1 MKRGYWVPAAVLGGL
16 AAATLF
22 ARWWGAA
29 DLPRWSRLEKANP
42 VVQTPAEAKPT
53 TVRLTG
59 ELSPLNA
66 IDVKST
72 LPGKISA
79 IRFKTGERVSAHSIV
94 AVIEPANRMQSTKA
108 LEAALQSA
116 QDDRTKNQEQLA
128 VSERE
133 LARAEEWLREN
144 LIARR
149 DLEQANAQTD
159 VARAQ
164 LRLAQA
170 RVAQQEAMLAQDRAL
185 ERRAR
190 ILAPIA
196 GVVVH
201 RWLDVGATVTEAS
214 AILRIAD
221 VDRLKLICRTS
232 ARTATEVRAGMTALL
247 TAAGAAGKTFSG
259 KVARVS
265 RASDAPEQTEIE
277 IEVISD
283 GGLRPGM
290 VVEAVIGSNNRE
302 ENS

>member
-1 MKRGYWVPAAVLGGL
+1 
-16 AAATLF
+16 
-22 ARWWGAA
+22 
-29 DLPRWSRLEKANP
+29 
-42 VVQTPAEAKPT
+42 
-53 TVRLTG
+53 
-59 ELSPLNA
+59 
-66 IDVKST
+66 
-72 LPGKISA
+72 
-79 IRFKTGERVSAHSIV
+79 
-94 AVIEPANRMQSTKA
+94 
-108 LEAALQSA
+108 
-116 QDDRTKNQEQLA
+116 
-128 VSERE
+128 

-170 RVAQQEAMLAQDRAL
+170 RVAQQKAMLAQDRAL

-283 GGLRPGM
+283 DGLRSGM

>member
-1 MKRGYWVPAAVLGGL
+1 MKRGYSVPAAVLGGL

-22 ARWWGAA
+22 ARWWGAP
-29 DLPRWSRLEKANP
+29 DVPMHSRLSKANP
-42 VVQTPAEAKPT
+42 VTQTPAEAKPT
-53 TVRLTG
+53 TVRLAG
-59 ELSPLNA
+59 ELLAPNA

-72 LPGKISA
+72 LAGKISA

-108 LEAALQSA
+108 LEAALRSA
-116 QDDRTKNQEQLA
+116 QDDRTKKQEQLA
-128 VSERE
+128 VRERE
-133 LARAEEWLREN
+133 LARTEKWVREN

-149 DLEQANAQTD
+149 DLEQANAQAD

-185 ERRAR
+185 EQRAR

-196 GVVVH
+196 GMVVH
-201 RWLDVGATVTEAS
+201 RWLDVSATVAEGA

-221 VDRLKLICRTS
+221 IDRLKLICRTS
-232 ARTATEVRAGMTALL
+232 ARNATEVRAGMTALL

-290 VVEAVIGSNNRE
+290 EVEAVIANNGE

>member
-1 MKRGYWVPAAVLGGL
+1 
-16 AAATLF
+16 
-22 ARWWGAA
+22 
-29 DLPRWSRLEKANP
+29 
-42 VVQTPAEAKPT
+42 
-53 TVRLTG
+53 
-59 ELSPLNA
+59 
-66 IDVKST
+66 
-72 LPGKISA
+72 
-79 IRFKTGERVSAHSIV
+79 
-94 AVIEPANRMQSTKA
+94 
-108 LEAALQSA
+108 
-116 QDDRTKNQEQLA
+116 
-128 VSERE
+128 
-133 LARAEEWLREN
+133 
-144 LIARR
+144 
-149 DLEQANAQTD
+149 
-159 VARAQ
+159 
-164 LRLAQA
+164 
-170 RVAQQEAMLAQDRAL
+170 MLAQDRAL

-247 TAAGAAGKTFSG
+247 TAVGAPGKTFSG
-259 KVARVS
+259 KVTRIN

-283 GGLRPGM
+283 DGLRSGM

>member
-1 MKRGYWVPAAVLGGL
+1 VWLLGGGDGFGWFGHC
-16 AAATLF
+16 TLF
-22 ARWWGAA
+22 VRWWGAPDVPGRSGLA
-29 DLPRWSRLEKANP
+29 KANP
-42 VVQTPAEAKPT
+42 VAQAPAETQPI
-53 TVRLTG
+53 TVWLTG

-72 LPGKISA
+72 LAGRISA
-79 IRFKTGERVSAHSIV
+79 IRFKTGERVSENSIV
-94 AVIEPANRMQSTKA
+94 AVIEPANRMRSTGA
-108 LEAALQSA
+108 LEAALRSA
-116 QDDRTKNQEQLA
+116 RDDRTKKQEQLA

-133 LARAEEWLREN
+133 LVRTEEWVRKN

-149 DLEQANAQTD
+149 DLEQAHAQAD

-170 RVAQQEAMLAQDRAL
+170 RVAQQEAMLAQARAL
-185 ERRAR
+185 ERRVR

-201 RWLDVGATVTEAS
+201 RWLDVGATVAEAT
-214 AILRIAD
+214 AILRIAA
-221 VDRLKLICRTS
+221 VDRLKLISRIS
-232 ARTATEVRAGMTALL
+232 ARDATEVRAGMTALL
-247 TAAGAAGKTFSG
+247 TAAGVPGKSFSG

-265 RASDAPEQTEIE
+265 RASDATEQTEIE

-290 VVEAVIGSNNRE
+290 VVEAAIKRSTGE
-302 ENS
+302 ESS